1 MSVERVLR
9 DIYERQG
16 SLSPELVVQAATP
29 ESHPL
34 HKRFEWDDS
43 IAGPLYRLNQ
53 AADIIRS
60 VKVVIERQPDQSP
73 IRVRAYVAREEM
85 GLAEKPGDYVPVEE
99 VVRSDIMRTAWFRR
113 LADDWQR
120 LKSRAAGS
128 KEFADMV
135 LADLRGDVG

>member
-29 ESHPL
+29 EGHPL

-60 VKVVIERQPDQSP
+60 VKVVIERQPDQPP